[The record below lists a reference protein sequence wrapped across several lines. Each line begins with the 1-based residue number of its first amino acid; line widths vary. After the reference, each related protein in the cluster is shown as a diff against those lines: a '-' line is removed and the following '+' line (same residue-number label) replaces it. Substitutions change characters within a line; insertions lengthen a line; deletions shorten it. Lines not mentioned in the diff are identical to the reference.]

1 MKING
6 IQINQYINGELSG
19 EALATFETQ
28 LKTDND
34 LLHKVKMHNEI
45 DTVLEQNYLDIDE
58 KERAKEKERL
68 QPIFDEIGKKYFK
81 KQSNKR
87 PIIRK
92 LLPLTALAAAILLFI
107 LFNPLVN
114 KLSPGELADEY
125 FEPFVIERLMG
136 PGKDNI
142 TESPKELLGKAS
154 QLYQNNQLNEA
165 IAIFEKVANNSSEVY
180 RQKANWYLALC
191 YLKQNQ
197 SGKAKPLLEELKQSG
212 DYKEKATTVLKQL
225 K

>member
-1 MKING
+1 
-6 IQINQYINGELSG
+6 
-19 EALATFETQ
+19 
-28 LKTDND
+28 
-34 LLHKVKMHNEI
+34 MHNEI
-45 DTVLEQNYLDIDE
+45 DTVLDQNYLDIDD
-58 KERAKEKERL
+58 KERAKEKKRL
-68 QPIFDEIGKKYFK
+68 QPIFDEIGKKHFK

-92 LLPLTALAAAILLFI
+92 LLPLTALAAAIFLFI
-107 LFNPLVN
+107 FFNPFVN
-114 KLSPGELADEY
+114 KFSPGELADEY

-165 IAIFEKVANNSSEVY
+165 IKAFEKVANNSSEVY
-180 RQKANWYLALC
+180 VQKANWYLALC

-197 SGKAKPLLEELKQSG
+197 PGKAKPLLEELKQSG
-212 DYKEKATTVLKQL
+212 DYKEKAATVLKQL